1 MEGGG
6 WQDCTGSSRYPLLLC
21 VCRQGGHRDGLEQS
35 GGHASGD
42 GQAVTRALESKIWC
56 REKWFEDTHEAESRA
71 TFRNEIHLVFV
82 RTVKGWNL
90 MKLFW
95 RAFLKDFD
103 PFTALWRFPFKH
115 VTVIRFW

>member
-1 MEGGG
+1 M
-6 WQDCTGSSRYPLLLC
+6 
-21 VCRQGGHRDGLEQS
+21 
-35 GGHASGD
+35 
-42 GQAVTRALESKIWC
+42 TRALESKIWC

-95 RAFLKDFD
+95 PAYKTDNPLLLSHSILEINLSLEK
-103 PFTALWRFPFKH
+103 
-115 VTVIRFW
+115 ISQ